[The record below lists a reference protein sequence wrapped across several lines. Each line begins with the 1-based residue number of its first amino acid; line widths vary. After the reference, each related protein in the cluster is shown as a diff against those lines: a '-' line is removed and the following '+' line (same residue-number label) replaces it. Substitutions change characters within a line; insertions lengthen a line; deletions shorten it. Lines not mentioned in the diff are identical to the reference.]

1 MRHIDHVVVA
11 VRDLDGAA
19 DLYARLGF
27 QVGPR
32 NRHPWG
38 TENRIIQFR
47 QSFIEL
53 ITVPEDA
60 DIPPHVPGHFSFGAF
75 VRDYLQRREGV
86 AMLVLSSADATADAV
101 RFAQEGIG
109 DFSPFRFERTGRR
122 PDGSATHVAFS
133 LAFAV
138 DTQAPGLGFFTCQQ
152 HFPQA
157 FWNEALQRH
166 PNGATAITRVTIAA
180 PRPQDHAA
188 FLSAFTGSPM
198 AEPTHVLL
206 DSGAI
211 TLIPGTAAPA
221 FVGLDVQVPD
231 LEDLARRLRAS
242 GIAHG
247 ERAAGIAV
255 EADVLHGVTLSFACQ
270 PTFANVTSTKDA
282 V

>member
-53 ITVPEDA
+53 ITAPTDA
-60 DIPPHVPGHFSFGAF
+60 DIPPHASGHFSFGAF
-75 VRDYLQRREGV
+75 VGDYLQRREGL
-86 AMLVLSSADATADAV
+86 AMLVLSSADAAADAA

-109 DFSPFRFERTGRR
+109 DFAPFRFERTGRR

-133 LAFAV
+133 LAFGV
-138 DTQAPGLGFFTCQQ
+138 DTQAPDLGFFTCQQ
-152 HFPQA
+152 HFPEA
-157 FWNEALQRH
+157 FWNEAWQRH
-166 PNGATAITRVTIAA
+166 PNGATAITGVTIAV
-180 PRPQDHAA
+180 PHPQDHAG
-188 FLSAFTGSPM
+188 FLLAFTGSPTTDPM
-198 AEPTHVLL
+198 QVSLAG
-206 DSGAI
+206 GAI
-211 TLIPGTAAPA
+211 TVRPGTAPT
-221 FVGLDVQVPD
+221 FVGFDVQVPD
-231 LEDLARRLRAS
+231 LEAVARNLSAS
-242 GIAHG
+242 GIAFTQQA
-247 ERAAGIAV
+247 EEVAV
-255 EADVLHGVTLSFACQ
+255 EAKVLHGVRLSFACQ

>member
-11 VRDLDGAA
+11 VQDLDGAA

-53 ITVPEDA
+53 ITAPADA
-60 DIPPHVPGHFSFGAF
+60 DIPLHAPGHFSFGAF
-75 VRDYLQRREGV
+75 VRDYLQQREGL
-86 AMLVLSSADATADAV
+86 AMLVLSSADAIADAV
-101 RFAQEGIG
+101 RFAQDGIG
-109 DFSPFRFERTGRR
+109 DFAPFRFERTGRR

-138 DTQAPGLGFFTCQQ
+138 DSQAPDLGFFTCQQ
-152 HFPQA
+152 HFPEA

-166 PNGATAITRVTIAA
+166 PNGATAITGVTIAA
-180 PRPQDHAA
+180 PRPQDHAG
-188 FLSAFTGSPM
+188 FLSAFTGSPV
-198 AEPTHVLL
+198 ADPTHVPLAG
-206 DSGAI
+206 GAI
-211 TLIPGTAAPA
+211 TVSQGTAPV
-221 FVGLDVQVPD
+221 FVGFTVQVPD
-231 LEDLARRLRAS
+231 LERLTRRLQAS
-242 GIAHG
+242 GIVLAEQAG
-247 ERAAGIAV
+247 EIAV
-255 EADVLHGVTLSFACQ
+255 EADALHGVRLSFACQ
-270 PTFANVTSTKDA
+270 PTFADVTSTNGA

>member
-47 QSFIEL
+47 HSFIEL
-53 ITVPEDA
+53 IAVPANA
-60 DIPPHVPGHFSFGAF
+60 DIPPHAPGHFSFGAF
-75 VRDYLQRREGV
+75 VRDYLQRRAGL
-86 AMLVLSSADATADAV
+86 AMLVLSSVDAAADAA

-138 DTQAPGLGFFTCQQ
+138 DSQAPDLGFFTCQQ
-152 HFPQA
+152 HFPEA
-157 FWNEALQRH
+157 FWNESLQRH
-166 PNGATAITRVTIAA
+166 PNGATAITGVTIAA
-180 PRPQDHAA
+180 PRPQDHGG
-188 FLSAFTGSPM
+188 FLSAFTGSPT
-198 AEPTHVLL
+198 AEPMQVPLAG
-206 DSGAI
+206 GAI
-211 TLIPGTAAPA
+211 TVRPGTAPA
-221 FVGLDVQVPD
+221 FLGFNVLVPE
-231 LEDLARRLRAS
+231 LGPVARSLRAS
-242 GIAHG
+242 GIAVAEQAG
-247 ERAAGIAV
+247 EIVV
-255 EADVLHGVTLSFACQ
+255 EPDVLHGVRLTFVCQ
-270 PTFANVTSTKDA
+270 PTSQT
-282 V
+282 

>member
-11 VRDLDGAA
+11 ARDLDGAA
-19 DLYARLGF
+19 NLYARLGF

-60 DIPPHVPGHFSFGAF
+60 DIPPHAPGHFSFGAF

-166 PNGATAITRVTIAA
+166 ANGATAITRVTIAA

-188 FLSAFTGSPM
+188 FLSAFTGSPVT
-198 AEPTHVLL
+198 EPTHVSL
-206 DSGAI
+206 DGGVI

-231 LEDLARRLRAS
+231 LEGLAERLRAS
-242 GIAHG
+242 CIALD
-247 ERAAGIAV
+247 EQAGAV
-255 EADVLHGVTLSFACQ
+255 TVKPDGLHGVRLSFVC
-270 PTFANVTSTKDA
+270 
-282 V
+282 

>member
-53 ITVPEDA
+53 ITVSETA
-60 DIPPHVPGHFSFGAF
+60 DIPPHVAGHFSFGAF
-75 VRDYLQRREGV
+75 VRDYLQRREGL
-86 AMLVLSSADATADAV
+86 AMLVLSSADATADAA
-101 RFAQEGIG
+101 RFAQDGIG
-109 DFSPFRFERTGRR
+109 NFAPFRFERTGRR

-138 DTQAPGLGFFTCQQ
+138 DNQAPDLGFFTCQQ
-152 HFPQA
+152 HFPEA

-166 PNGATAITRVTIAA
+166 PNGATAITGVTIAA
-180 PRPQDHAA
+180 PRPQDHAG
-188 FLSAFTGSPM
+188 FLSAFTGSPT
-198 AEPTHVLL
+198 ADPTQVSLAG
-206 DSGAI
+206 GAI
-211 TLIPGTAAPA
+211 TVRPGEAPT
-221 FVGLDVQVPD
+221 FVGFNLQVPD
-231 LEDLARRLRAS
+231 LEPVARNLSAS
-242 GIAHG
+242 GIAFTH
-247 ERAAGIAV
+247 RAEEVAV
-255 EADVLHGVTLSFACQ
+255 EADVLHGVRLSFACQ
-270 PTFANVTSTKDA
+270 PAFADAISTNGA

>member
-53 ITVPEDA
+53 ITVSETA
-60 DIPPHVPGHFSFGAF
+60 DIPPHGPRHFSFGAF
-75 VRDYLQRREGV
+75 VRDYLQRREGL
-86 AMLVLSSADATADAV
+86 AMLVLSSADAAADTA
-101 RFAQEGIG
+101 RFAQDGIG
-109 DFSPFRFERTGRR
+109 NFTPFRFERTGRR

-138 DTQAPGLGFFTCQQ
+138 DNQAPDLGFFTCQQ
-152 HFPQA
+152 HFPEA

-166 PNGATAITRVTIAA
+166 PNGATAITGINIAA
-180 PRPQDHAA
+180 PRPQEHAG

-198 AEPTHVLL
+198 AEPMRVSLAG
-206 DSGAI
+206 GAI
-211 TLIPGTAAPA
+211 TLRPGTAPT
-221 FVGLDVQVPD
+221 FVGFNVQVPD
-231 LEDLARRLRAS
+231 LESLARNLRAS
-242 GIAHG
+242 GIALAGQAG
-247 ERAAGIAV
+247 EIAV
-255 EADVLHGVTLSFACQ
+255 EADVLHGVRLSFACQ
-270 PTFANVTSTKDA
+270 PTLADVTSTNGA